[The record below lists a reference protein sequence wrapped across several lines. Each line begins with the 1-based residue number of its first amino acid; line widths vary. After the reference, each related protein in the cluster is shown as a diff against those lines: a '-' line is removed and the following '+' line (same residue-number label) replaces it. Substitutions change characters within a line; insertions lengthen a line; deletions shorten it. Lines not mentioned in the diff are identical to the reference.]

1 MLFVCQ
7 PNPILN
13 SIQYTIYTI
22 DNYTYSEAKVITLS
36 NPAQTITNLNLAI
49 FKHAATEG
57 IGAKAASLFPGIG
70 FGAAYKILQR
80 VYKFG
85 GQPVVLDIMTRRF
98 GSDFDDTFGKKLG
111 RTLMSATSGSI
122 IGVGESKF
130 CYERSQD
137 YFK

>member
-1 MLFVCQ
+1 MVFA
-7 PNPILN
+7 NPINLFYIL
-13 SIQYTIYTI
+13 STI
-22 DNYTYSEAKVITLS
+22 DISEAKVITLS
-36 NPAQTITNLNLAI
+36 NPAQTVTNLNLAI

-85 GQPVVLDIMTRRF
+85 GQPVVLDIMTKRF

-122 IGVGESKF
+122 IGVGESKSF
-130 CYERSQD
+130 IEMNE
-137 YFK
+137 

>member
-1 MLFVCQ
+1 MVFA
-7 PNPILN
+7 NPINLFYIL
-13 SIQYTIYTI
+13 STI
-22 DNYTYSEAKVITLS
+22 DISVAKVITLS
-36 NPAQTITNLNLAI
+36 NPAQTVTNLNLAI

-85 GQPVVLDIMTRRF
+85 GQPVVLDIMTKRF

-122 IGVGESKF
+122 IGVGESKSF
-130 CYERSQD
+130 VEMNE
-137 YFK
+137 

>member
-1 MLFVCQ
+1 V
-7 PNPILN
+7 
-13 SIQYTIYTI
+13 
-22 DNYTYSEAKVITLS
+22 
-36 NPAQTITNLNLAI
+36 TNLNLAI

-85 GQPVVLDIMTRRF
+85 GQPVVLDIMTKRF

-122 IGVGESKF
+122 IGVGESKSIIEMNECKAILF
-130 CYERSQD
+130 VFRLVQKDCIANTHYYLLI
-137 YFK
+137 YFFIPHTMYKQQ

>member
-1 MLFVCQ
+1 M
-7 PNPILN
+7 
-13 SIQYTIYTI
+13 
-22 DNYTYSEAKVITLS
+22 
-36 NPAQTITNLNLAI
+36 
-49 FKHAATEG
+49 
-57 IGAKAASLFPGIG
+57 GAKAASLFPGIG